1 MLIITMKELLEAGA
15 HFGHQRSAWNP
26 KMEPY
31 IYQQRNRMH
40 IIDLRKTIRMM
51 DEAYRFV
58 RDLTLE
64 DGKIL
69 FVGTKHQA
77 RRAIEEQAKRCASSY
92 INDRWIG
99 GFLTNFSTLKK
110 RIERLEQL
118 EKEEKEEQWEILPKK
133 EEMHLRKEMEKLR
146 RNFNGVRGMDG
157 LPEAIFVADLRV
169 EGTAVKEAR
178 KLNIPI
184 VGIVD
189 SNCDPT
195 LVDYLIPANDD
206 AIKSIE
212 LITSKIANAV
222 LEGREIF
229 NKKKE
234 QTEEEKRKSE
244 EAVEIGERPEVA
256 AKEEE
261 DTEKGES
268 KENIVKEEVE
278 TENIIEEVSAKQDK
292 EVIKDEEAEK
302 EMER

>member
-1 MLIITMKELLEAGA
+1 MLIITMKELLEAGT

-58 RDLTLE
+58 RDLTLKE
-64 DGKIL
+64 GKIL

-77 RRAIEEQAKRCASSY
+77 RRAIEEQAKRCASPY

-110 RIERLEQL
+110 RIERLKQL

-212 LITSKIANAV
+212 LITSKIADAV

-234 QTEEEKRKSE
+234 EKRKSE
-244 EAVEIGERPEVA
+244 EAAEIGEGPEVA

-261 DTEKGES
+261 DTEKGKS
-268 KENIVKEEVE
+268 KENIVKEEVK

-292 EVIKDEEAEK
+292 EVIKDEEVEK